1 MATSE
6 WLIAAYFAIMIV
18 VYSVS
23 QVLHCFPRGRDRLR
37 PAAVSMVLVGTGRIM
52 LLVLFILAMASNLFA
67 AVVVYTIPLLGWW
80 LAFLIYERVPSPS
93 RPKKSDVLPLYMDA
107 SFSSLYLVAR
117 SLPIVLTITFLT
129 VSYGF
134 GTVGD
139 FDIALIPYS
148 GLAAAFSGISF
159 VAIGKARKLP
169 GFRDIMKKITSRAI
183 VPLSILCASVAVLA
197 ILLED
202 PGKALASGIGIP
214 ASAYWTAV
222 IMVVFGVPA
231 ATLLDALVSYFQG
244 RGVIRPV
251 GIIAICCMLGWIPI
265 QYLLIVVYSIE
276 GAALGLIL
284 VNLLIVAVLIVFGYR
299 SSQTS
304 EYSPNDVVPLR

>member
-1 MATSE
+1 MV
-6 WLIAAYFAIMIV
+6 IV
-18 VYSVS
+18 
-23 QVLHCFPRGRDRLR
+23 G
-37 PAAVSMVLVGTGRIM
+37 AGRII
-52 LLVLFILAMASNLFA
+52 LLILFVLAMASTLFV
-67 AVVVYTIPLLGWW
+67 AVVVYTIPLVGWW
-80 LAFLIYERVPSPS
+80 LAFLRYERAPSPS

-117 SLPIVLTITFLT
+117 SFPIVLTISFLT

-148 GLAAAFSGISF
+148 GLAAAFAGISF

-169 GFRDIMKKITSRAI
+169 GFRDIMKKITSHVI
-183 VPLSILCASVAVLA
+183 VPLSILCAFVAVLA

-202 PGKALASGIGIP
+202 PGKALASIIGIP
-214 ASAYWTAV
+214 ASAYWTAI
-222 IMVVFGVPA
+222 IMLVFGVPA
-231 ATLLDALVSYFQG
+231 ATLVDALVSYFQG
-244 RGVIRPV
+244 RGVIRPI
-251 GIIAICCMLGWIPI
+251 GIIAICCMFGWIPI

-284 VNLLIVAVLIVFGYR
+284 VNLLVVVVLILYGYR

-304 EYSPNDVVPLR
+304 RHSPNDVAPLR